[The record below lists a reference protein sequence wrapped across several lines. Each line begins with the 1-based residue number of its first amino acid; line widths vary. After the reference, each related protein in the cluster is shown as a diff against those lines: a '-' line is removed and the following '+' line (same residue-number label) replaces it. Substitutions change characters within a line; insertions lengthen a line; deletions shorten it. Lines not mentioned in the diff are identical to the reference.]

1 MSAISPT
8 YAPSVD
14 EPSWL
19 CPPLNANAVTTA
31 KLHDSAVTH
40 GKLPAGC
47 VLQVVNAYDN
57 TLRSTTNTNFLTPT
71 TFLSATITPTST
83 SSKILI
89 SGHIVCGG
97 SASGIGVNLSL
108 LAGGSLV
115 PQAELGADENGLLT
129 YGFGRADGVQSCYS
143 FEHLDSPATTS
154 SYTYALGFARYGG
167 SGTAYVGWNNNKD
180 RTSLTLM
187 EIAQ

>member
-1 MSAISPT
+1 MGST
-8 YAPSVD
+8 LTVD
-14 EPSWL
+14 
-19 CPPLNANAVTTA
+19 NIVGATA
-31 KLHDSAVTH
+31 AGKV
-40 GKLPAGC
+40 KLPAGC
-47 VLQVVNAYDN
+47 VLQTINAQN
-57 TLRSTTNTNFLTPT
+57 TTLQSTTNTNFATPT
-71 TFLSATITPTST
+71 NAITATITPFFS

-89 SGHIVCGG
+89 KGHVVCGG
-97 SASGIGVNLSL
+97 SAAGIGVNISL

-115 PQAELGADENGLLT
+115 PQAELGADENGLLA
-129 YGFGRADGVQSCYS
+129 YGFGRADGVQAMYS

-154 SYTYALGFARYGG
+154 AYTYAIAFSRYGG